1 MSITLSP
8 TNLSLVNQNTSAL
21 TFDEKLNISKSSQI
35 MVDYM
40 KEKGKSAINADELA
54 ALASNSSGDV
64 PAEVSAAAAYMQ
76 RHPDVFTA
84 IETHDVAGADGLS
97 GSWNFEWAAQGGLS
111 GTAIEAIANMEDSFN
126 RAIEKSAKITEL
138 TTESKTELDA
148 TKQRAQN

>member
-8 TNLSLVNQNTSAL
+8 ANLSQANQNTSAL

-54 ALASNSSGDV
+54 ALARNASGDV

-97 GSWNFEWAAQGGLS
+97 GSWNFEWAAQGGLA
-111 GTAIEAIANMEDSFN
+111 GTSIEAIANMEESFN

>member
-8 TNLSLVNQNTSAL
+8 TNLSQVNQNTSAL

-54 ALASNSSGDV
+54 ALASSSSGDV

-97 GSWNFEWAAQGGLS
+97 GSWNFEWAAEGGLA
-111 GTAIEAIANMEDSFN
+111 GTSTEAIANMEESFN

>member
-1 MSITLSP
+1 MTITLSP
-8 TNLSLVNQNTSAL
+8 ANVNQVNQNTSAL

-54 ALASNSSGDV
+54 ALADNSSGDV

-97 GSWNFEWAAQGGLS
+97 GSWNFEWAAEGGLA
-111 GTAIEAIANMEDSFN
+111 GTSTEAIANMEESFN